1 MDVPK
6 DAGKAIAN
14 CDKQE
19 ILQSLK
25 RLSDICKQKKCA
37 HQKLLTI
44 EAQIGVARMAVG
56 NEAVGKDDEG
66 KTNTKGSNKDS
77 GSRKKCETEVTN
89 KGKIETMG
97 SSKDD
102 RFANNGKIVNKGKK
116 KLMEDGRSA
125 NKGKT
130 KTNTAR
136 EYVPDR

>member
-6 DAGKAIAN
+6 DARKAIAN

-25 RLSDICKQKKCA
+25 RLSDICKQRKCA

-66 KTNTKGSNKDS
+66 KTNTKGSNKDGGS
-77 GSRKKCETEVTN
+77 GKKCEIEVTN
-89 KGKIETMG
+89 KGKTETMG
-97 SSKDD
+97 SNKDD
-102 RFANNGKIVNKGKK
+102 RFAN
-116 KLMEDGRSA
+116 DG
-125 NKGKT
+125 
-130 KTNTAR
+130 
-136 EYVPDR
+136 

>member
-1 MDVPK
+1 MDLPK

-19 ILQSLK
+19 ILESLK
-25 RLSDICKQKKCA
+25 RLSDICKEKKCA

-44 EAQIGVARMAVG
+44 EAQIGVAKM
-56 NEAVGKDDEG
+56 AVGKDDEG

-102 RFANNGKIVNKGKK
+102 RFANNG
-116 KLMEDGRSA
+116 
-125 NKGKT
+125 
-130 KTNTAR
+130 
-136 EYVPDR
+136 

>member
-6 DAGKAIAN
+6 DVGKAIAN

-25 RLSDICKQKKCA
+25 RLPDICKQKKCA

-44 EAQIGVARMAVG
+44 EAQIGVAKM
-56 NEAVGKDDEG
+56 AVGKDDEG